1 MNIYD
6 YVDHADND
14 KGEENDAMTIMPKT
28 KNRGKMDIVFRYHTI
43 TSDTEANIN

>member
-14 KGEENDAMTIMPKT
+14 KGEENDAMTIMQKT
-28 KNRGKMDIVFRYHTI
+28 KKQRENGHCFPISH
-43 TSDTEANIN
+43 NHL